1 MKKYEYFCDFPK
13 DRKREAKKYCDF
25 LNKKGVGTFKMFE
38 YTQSR
43 LIVTKKTKPTFYV
56 IMRRVEHEIEAK
68 KDKRV

>member
-13 DRKREAKKYCDF
+13 EKKKEAEKYCEF
-25 LNKKGVGTFKMFE
+25 LNKKGIGEFKIFS

-56 IMRRVEHEIEAK
+56 IMRRVDGESEKNET
-68 KDKRV
+68 